1 MGQDS
6 NAVQKLCLFVY
17 AIAISAYSNLNR
29 LESNLSMIRLRLQAI
44 KVITAS
50 SAHFVTWRERLLDW
64 GMWWWVMKKK
74 MNETHNLEFS
84 QISFFVFK
92 WNSSNESEPKRAL
105 FFS

>member
-50 SAHFVTWRERLLDW
+50 SAHFVTWRERRERLRN
-64 GMWWWVMKKK
+64 VMVSDEKK
-74 MNETHNLEFS
+74 NERNT
-84 QISFFVFK
+84 
-92 WNSSNESEPKRAL
+92 
-105 FFS
+105 

>member
-1 MGQDS
+1 MGQES

-17 AIAISAYSNLNR
+17 AIAISAYSNLKR
-29 LESNLSMIRLRLQAI
+29 LESNPSMIRLRLQAI

-50 SAHFVTWRERLLDW
+50 SAHFVTWRERLSLRN
-64 GMWWWVMKKK
+64 VMVSDEKK

-105 FFS
+105 FVS

>member
-1 MGQDS
+1 MGQES

-44 KVITAS
+44 KVITAFIG
-50 SAHFVTWRERLLDW
+50 ALCDLTWEAFRLRN
-64 GMWWWVMKKK
+64 VMVSDEKK

-92 WNSSNESEPKRAL
+92 WNS
-105 FFS
+105 